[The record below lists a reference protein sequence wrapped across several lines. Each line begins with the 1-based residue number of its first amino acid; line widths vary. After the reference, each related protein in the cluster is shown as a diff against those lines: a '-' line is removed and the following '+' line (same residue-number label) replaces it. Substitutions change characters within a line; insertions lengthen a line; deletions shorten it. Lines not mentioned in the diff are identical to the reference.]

1 MKGTRDGLEARRRTL
16 ENYCSAVRFL
26 IQPWGSLGRRQTV
39 VVVSSVIFDA
49 HAWMAG
55 DLSCVQAH
63 STETKWRRPS
73 LTCIFELNH
82 LRKPGRQCSAKSVG
96 LERRQVCVGPKR
108 SDIAS
113 APGWWWELRQGLEG
127 RSTWERENALN
138 QRAVLATADA
148 MSSVAALSFGVSAS
162 VMRPTSPYL
171 NAPPLAH
178 STTSPMP
185 CFLVVATRRAAVR
198 NSFRS

>member
-1 MKGTRDGLEARRRTL
+1 MVLKHVDGHSKTIAVRCGSSSNLGGHLDVAKPWLWSAASSLTLMLGWRVTFLACKPTQQRQSGADPLDLQFRAQSSAKTWKAVLSEVGGAGAPASVRRSKARRLSQRSRVGVGV
-16 ENYCSAVRFL
+16 E
-26 IQPWGSLGRRQTV
+26 
-39 VVVSSVIFDA
+39 
-49 HAWMAG
+49 AG
-55 DLSCVQAH
+55 V
-63 STETKWRRPS
+63 
-73 LTCIFELNH
+73 
-82 LRKPGRQCSAKSVG
+82 
-96 LERRQVCVGPKR
+96 
-108 SDIAS
+108 
-113 APGWWWELRQGLEG
+113 
-127 RSTWERENALN
+127 STWERENALN

-148 MSSVAALSFGVSAS
+148 MSSVAARSFGVSAS